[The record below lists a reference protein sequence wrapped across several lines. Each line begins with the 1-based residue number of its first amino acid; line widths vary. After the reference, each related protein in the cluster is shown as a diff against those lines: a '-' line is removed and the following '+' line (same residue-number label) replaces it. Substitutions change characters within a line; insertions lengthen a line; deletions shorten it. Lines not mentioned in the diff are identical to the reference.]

1 MSGSTGSTQ
10 LSDLPLEALVACH
23 ECDLFRHPLA
33 FCTRCSCVA
42 AVGCSNPSDSAALSL
57 PLAGIAVLR
66 HPLRFQA
73 SEKPLHRCI
82 PAVATTTHALFD
94 PVSACAFS
102 RASRRVRLAG
112 IDNPSVRAFG
122 RQHVA
127 VRMAVRRSLPRRKR
141 RQPEDC
147 SKVPPTVSG
156 VSSSGLSSAQVRL
169 QALISST
176 REVLVTFM
184 KNNFHAKSEGCLV
197 RLRQGGRQSQ
207 AD

>member
-73 SEKPLHRCI
+73 SEKTLHRCVI
-82 PAVATTTHALFD
+82 PAVSTEAHALFD
-94 PVSACAFS
+94 L
-102 RASRRVRLAG
+102 LA
-112 IDNPSVRAFG
+112 P
-122 RQHVA
+122 QHVA
-127 VRMAVRRSLPRRKR
+127 KLDAGVMACCR
-141 RQPEDC
+141 
-147 SKVPPTVSG
+147 
-156 VSSSGLSSAQVRL
+156 
-169 QALISST
+169 
-176 REVLVTFM
+176 
-184 KNNFHAKSEGCLV
+184 
-197 RLRQGGRQSQ
+197 
-207 AD
+207 